1 MGLVLGFALLV
12 GVVIGLAV
20 TAATSGLAL
29 VISIRGAR
37 RRLYVW
43 RVVAVTATI
52 FAGALVLLVQHCA
65 NQPTRPGSD
74 YDIVMKN
81 FFVSGFGYSATPG
94 IAAFVAALV
103 SYLCPKRPAADT
115 RELKRQEGGSDG

>member
-1 MGLVLGFALLV
+1 MGLALGFALLV

-20 TAATSGLAL
+20 TAATGGLAV
-29 VISIRGAR
+29 VITIRGAK

-43 RVVAVTATI
+43 RVVAVAATI
-52 FAGALVLLVQHCA
+52 FVGVLVLLVQHYA
-65 NQPTRPGSD
+65 NQPVRPGSD
-74 YDIVMKN
+74 YDIVTEN

-103 SYLCPKRPAADT
+103 SLRCPKRPLADT
-115 RELKRQEGGSDG
+115 RESNA

>member
-20 TAATSGLAL
+20 TAATGGLAV
-29 VISIRGAR
+29 VITIRGAR
-37 RRLYVW
+37 RRVYVW
-43 RVVAVTATI
+43 GVVAVAATI
-52 FAGALVLLVQHCA
+52 FAGALVLLVQHYA
-65 NQPTRPGSD
+65 NEPTRSGSD

-103 SYLCPKRPAADT
+103 SFLCPKRPAADT
-115 RELKRQEGGSDG
+115 RELNR